1 MDNAK
6 RNISWVV
13 DNGLCVGCGVCQDAC
28 PRSAIRVESD
38 GSVFRPV
45 VDAGLCINDKGCH
58 RCRTVC
64 PGEGV
69 KLSQLANK
77 LFDGQPNINDDPY
90 IGKHIAYYSGYSNDY
105 EIRHEGASGGMTSQF
120 LIYLLEKGYIQGA
133 VVTRFQKNKDFW
145 IDTFVAKTK
154 EDILSAKS
162 SKYCPVTMAGIV
174 KQLKQMEGKY
184 AIVGLPCHL
193 HGLRKVADCDKV
205 FSEKVFAFVGLY
217 CSCGRRFDLTRYV
230 FESRNISLKDVDY
243 FTYRRGAGMGKM
255 YAKVM
260 SVAEGKNGYQDCCS
274 DSDSHPRI
282 EERIYEDGYQNYYLA
297 LRSFFN
303 IHRCMHCVDHFA
315 ELGDI
320 CFGDLH
326 TGKYI
331 EDKVGISS
339 IVSRTQTMDDIL
351 HEMADENIITLD
363 ALSKEDLLSS
373 QKYVKTKKH
382 VNPAYMKIDGMFG
395 HQTPQYD
402 TPLATIPR
410 YKALKSYLVK
420 TSQMFV
426 GKHKCLHWIIRLMVK
441 DMRNWR

>member
-1 MDNAK
+1 MNDK
-6 RNISWVV
+6 KKNISWVV

-28 PRSAIRVESD
+28 PKSAIRVESD

-77 LFDGQPNINDDPY
+77 LYDNQPNIEDDPY

-162 SKYCPVTMAGIV
+162 SKYCPVTMAGVV
-174 KQLKQMEGKY
+174 KQIKQMEGKY

-193 HGLRKVADCDKV
+193 HGLRKMAEIDKA

-230 FESRNISLKDVDY
+230 FESRGVSLGDVRF
-243 FTYRRGAGMGKM
+243 FTYRHGAGMGRM
-255 YAKVM
+255 YAKLAANKEVKE
-260 SVAEGKNGYQDCCS
+260 AF
-274 DSDSHPRI
+274 
-282 EERIYEDGYQNYYLA
+282 QNYYLA

-326 TGKYI
+326 IGEYI

-339 IVSRTQTMDDIL
+339 VVTRTQKMDDIL
-351 HEMADENIITLD
+351 HKMADESIITLD

-382 VNPAYMKIDGMFG
+382 VNPAYMKIDRLKGRE
-395 HQTPQYD
+395 TPIYD
-402 TPLATIPR
+402 TTFQCVPLF
-410 YKALKSYLVK
+410 KALKSYIVK

-426 GKHKCLHWIIRLMVK
+426 GKHRSLHWIIRLMSK
-441 DMRNWR
+441 DMTNWK

>member
-1 MDNAK
+1 MNDK
-6 RNISWVV
+6 KKNISWVV

-28 PRSAIRVESD
+28 PKSAIWVESD

-77 LFDGQPNINDDPY
+77 LYDNQPNIEDDPY

-162 SKYCPVTMAGIV
+162 SKYCPVTMAGVV
-174 KQLKQMEGKY
+174 KQIKQMEGKY

-193 HGLRKVADCDKV
+193 HGLRKMAEIDKA

-230 FESRNISLKDVDY
+230 FESRGVSLGDVRF
-243 FTYRRGAGMGKM
+243 FTYRHGAGMGRM
-255 YAKVM
+255 YAKLAANKEVKE
-260 SVAEGKNGYQDCCS
+260 AF
-274 DSDSHPRI
+274 
-282 EERIYEDGYQNYYLA
+282 QNYYLA

-326 TGKYI
+326 IGEYI

-339 IVSRTQTMDDIL
+339 VVTRTQKMDDIL
-351 HEMADENIITLD
+351 HKMADESIITLD

-382 VNPAYMKIDGMFG
+382 VNPAYMKIDRLKGRE
-395 HQTPQYD
+395 TPIYD
-402 TPLATIPR
+402 TTFQCVPLF
-410 YKALKSYLVK
+410 KALKSYIVK

-426 GKHKCLHWIIRLMVK
+426 GKHRSLHWIIRLMSK
-441 DMRNWR
+441 DMTNWK

>member
-1 MDNAK
+1 MNDK
-6 RNISWVV
+6 KKNISWVV

-28 PRSAIRVESD
+28 PKSAIRVESD

-77 LFDGQPNINDDPY
+77 LYDNQPNIEDDPY

-162 SKYCPVTMAGIV
+162 SKYCPVTMAGVV
-174 KQLKQMEGKY
+174 KQIKQMEGKY

-193 HGLRKVADCDKV
+193 HGLRKMAEIDKA

-230 FESRNISLKDVDY
+230 FESRGVSLGDVRF
-243 FTYRRGAGMGKM
+243 FTYRHGAGMGRM
-255 YAKVM
+255 YAKLAANKEVKE
-260 SVAEGKNGYQDCCS
+260 AF
-274 DSDSHPRI
+274 
-282 EERIYEDGYQNYYLA
+282 QNYYLA

-326 TGKYI
+326 IGEYI

-339 IVSRTQTMDDIL
+339 VVTRTQKMDDIL
-351 HEMADENIITLD
+351 HKMADESIITLD

-382 VNPAYMKIDGMFG
+382 VNPAYMKIDRLKGRE
-395 HQTPQYD
+395 TPIYD
-402 TPLATIPR
+402 TTFQCVPLF
-410 YKALKSYLVK
+410 KALKSYIVK

-426 GKHKCLHWIIRLMVK
+426 GKHKSLHWIIRLMSK
-441 DMRNWR
+441 DMTNWK